1 MTLDQVRALVTVP
14 DEEML
19 PPPELFLHASF
30 IHGPS
35 HVGRVMIHALR
46 LVETTG
52 FVAEAPRLWAAVYLH
67 DIARHGDG
75 WERDHGPRAAL
86 RLRSLPHVLDRFQ
99 RAGVVESDLPAIRE
113 AVARHSRAEAMPGEP
128 HVCLI
133 QLLKDA
139 DGLDRVRI
147 NDLDPAYLRTPAAK
161 SMVDFAS
168 QLYEETRGRTPAPAE
183 HFAWLW
189 REMQRILG
197 SSTSSIP
204 ASPRPPSRTPAPR

>member
-1 MTLDQVRALVTVP
+1 MTLAQVRALVTVA

-46 LVETTG
+46 LIEATG
-52 FVAEAPRLWAAVYLH
+52 FVEEMPRLWAAVYLH

-86 RLRSLPHVLDRFQ
+86 RLASLPQVLDLFR
-99 RAGVVESDLPAIRE
+99 RAGVAESDLPAIRD
-113 AVARHSRAEAMPGEP
+113 AVARHSRAEATPGEA
-128 HVCLI
+128 HARLI
-133 QLLKDA
+133 RLLKDA

-147 NDLDPAYLRTPAAK
+147 DDLNPAYLRTPAATT
-161 SMVDFAS
+161 MVDFAER
-168 QLYEETRGRTPAPAE
+168 LYRETRLHVPQPAD

-189 REMQRILG
+189 RETHRLLD
-197 SSTSSIP
+197 
-204 ASPRPPSRTPAPR
+204 A